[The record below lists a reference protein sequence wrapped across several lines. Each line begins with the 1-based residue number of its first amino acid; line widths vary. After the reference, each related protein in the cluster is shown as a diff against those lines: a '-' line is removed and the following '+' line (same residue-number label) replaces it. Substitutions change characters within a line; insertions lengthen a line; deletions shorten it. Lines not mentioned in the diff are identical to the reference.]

1 MYQKLH
7 DSTAVTLANEIS
19 QTIDDWELWDKIVDL
34 CFDTTAL
41 NTGAKGEECKW
52 MEQKVERN
60 HTHLAFRHHISEL
73 ILAHAFSLHD
83 VSKFPNIE
91 IFTRFKEPQIDQA
104 GYCTALEESL
114 AAVIALWKDNVIA
127 FAVCQQK
134 EFQPRDDYREL
145 LELTIIF
152 FGGIPLRG
160 IYFQYSG
167 AAHRARWIARAIY
180 SIKVV
185 LF

>member
-134 EFQPRDDYREL
+134 EFQPRDDYWNSQSYSLEVSLYGEYISSIQVQHIVLAGLREP
-145 LELTIIF
+145 F
-152 FGGIPLRG
+152 IP
-160 IYFQYSG
+160 
-167 AAHRARWIARAIY
+167 
-180 SIKVV
+180 
-185 LF
+185 